1 MALGAGVAADE
12 CERRS
17 VRAENTTFGD
27 PLAYAERLARV
38 TPDDPDVVALIENL
52 RRQRST
58 PAPTR

>member
-38 TPDDPDVVALIENL
+38 TPDDPTSTLNARADEVIE
-52 RRQRST
+52 
-58 PAPTR
+58 